1 MLYRDS
7 KELLGRKLTI
17 IRKLN
22 TNTATQSRFVRRR
35 ELRGLN
41 RLLRERAVLID
52 ELVTVNAKLQG
63 DKHCQYSAELQAMAA
78 AIEKEQKAALT
89 ACDQVLR
96 EALVEHRQIAAE
108 LNNIKVL
115 RQAKGRYLQ
124 QWTVMAAG
132 ANFNARG

>member
-1 MLYRDS
+1 MLYQDI
-7 KELLGRKLTI
+7 KELLNRKLAI
-17 IRKLN
+17 IKKLN
-22 TNTATQSRFVRRR
+22 TNTETQSRFVRRR

-41 RLLRERAVLID
+41 RLLRERASLID
-52 ELVTVNAKLQG
+52 ELVTVSGRLQG
-63 DKHCQYSAELQAMAA
+63 GHCQYTTELQAMAT
-78 AIEKEQKAALT
+78 AIDQAQKAALN

-108 LNNIKVL
+108 LSNIKVL

-132 ANFNARG
+132 ANFSVKG